1 MSPLP
6 VIAAAMKTALGVL
19 QGATGQTLYYRV
31 NGADTWHSFV
41 GFLQQSAPV
50 QIGQDENHGAI
61 MAPENARLK
70 VPTDGVHLVPGAN
83 GVRGA
88 EVKDHNGVVWAV
100 LGVDHANGQSIYAL
114 GRAPVQSIG
123 ARTEP

>member
-1 MSPLP
+1 MSLISGL
-6 VIAAAMKTALGVL
+6 VKTALGTL
-19 QGATGQTLYYRV
+19 QEATGQTLSYRV
-31 NGADTWHSFV
+31 NGADTWHTFV

-50 QIGQDENHGAI
+50 QIGQDEDHGAI

-70 VPTDGVHLVPGAN
+70 VPTDGVHLVPGAA

-88 EVKDHNGVVWAV
+88 EVKDHNGVIWAV

-114 GRAPVQSIG
+114 GRAPVSSIV
-123 ARTEP
+123 ARSEQ